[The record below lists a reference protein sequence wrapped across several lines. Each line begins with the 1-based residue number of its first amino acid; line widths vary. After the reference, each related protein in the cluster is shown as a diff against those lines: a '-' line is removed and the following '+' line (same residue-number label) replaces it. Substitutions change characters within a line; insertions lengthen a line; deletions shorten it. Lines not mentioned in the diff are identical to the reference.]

1 MRWLVLFMALVL
13 AGCSKE
19 PVGRYQF
26 VSNSNALLCCDT
38 VTGMVYRL
46 NDDRQWVPATAAIA
60 GTPAAAP

>member
-1 MRWLVLFMALVL
+1 MRWLVLLLLVGL
-13 AGCSKE
+13 AGCAKE
-19 PVGRYQF
+19 HAGRYQF